1 MDDKELDRL
10 LDRAAT
16 EWRVDHDPPL
26 DDLWN
31 GIESAAFEAPR
42 ARRAPGWGMVG
53 IAAAAALVIGALG
66 GTYIT
71 RRGIIP
77 PVVNTTTGL
86 PGVYASSAPA
96 NDPNQRAMGELLGR
110 TAVLLA
116 ALPGDSVTT
125 KIDPEIS
132 NEGARLLTTTRLLL
146 DSPVASDA
154 RLRNLLQDL
163 ELVLAQ
169 VARLEPRHRKNEMQF
184 IQTAI
189 DQHDIVPRLRS
200 AAADLSLTDF

>member
-1 MDDKELDRL
+1 MDDNQLDRL
-10 LDRAAT
+10 LDRAAA
-16 EWRVDHDPPL
+16 EWRVDREPPL
-26 DDLWN
+26 DQLWS
-31 GIESAAFEAPR
+31 GIEAAAFEAPP
-42 ARRAPGWGMVG
+42 ARRSPGWGMVG

-66 GTYIT
+66 GTWAT
-71 RRGIIP
+71 RRGIVP
-77 PVVNTTTGL
+77 PVINTTTGL
-86 PGVYASSAPA
+86 PGVYAKSTPA
-96 NDPNQRAMGELLGR
+96 NDPNQRAMGELLGQ

-116 ALPGDSVTT
+116 ALPGDSAGA
-125 KIDPEIS
+125 KLDPQINS
-132 NEGARLLTTTRLLL
+132 EGARLLTTTRLLL

-184 IQTAI
+184 IQTAL

-200 AAADLSLTDF
+200 AAADLSLNEF